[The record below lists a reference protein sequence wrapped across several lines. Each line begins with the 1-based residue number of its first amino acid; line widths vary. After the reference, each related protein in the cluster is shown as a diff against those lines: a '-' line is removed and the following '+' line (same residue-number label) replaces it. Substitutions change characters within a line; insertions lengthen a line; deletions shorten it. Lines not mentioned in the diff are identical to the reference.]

1 MADKFPT
8 LLKFLLKQKRAI
20 EYDTAELRNGS
31 GSPSFRGS
39 SHYFE
44 GGPSPQN
51 KFLLH
56 ENATKHTTNECKL
69 YLAKS
74 PEERKK
80 IVQDKIACWCCLKT
94 GHLIRRCRRKKE
106 CGINGCKVKHHPSI
120 HIEPANA
127 PSQKESVSG
136 TANACQHGRKQTCLL
151 QIQRV
156 RTTGNWLNIMWDD
169 ASSLSF
175 ITNTAAKAQKLRG
188 TIIELSLIKVGAE
201 KETIMTR
208 KYKLP
213 LINLQ
218 GKQFSIEVYGID
230 KITSDVEKIDIDGI
244 LHLFDIP
251 KKDLERPSGAADVL
265 IGYDYAGFHQQK
277 QKSSEHLLLLRN
289 CFGYCIGG
297 RHPGVGTDVK
307 SEYLKYEDVQ
317 VHHVKGVELDDF
329 YNIENLGIECT
340 PRCGGCKCGK
350 CRPGG
355 KNYTLKEERELKL
368 IESNLEYDKQNKVWI
383 TSYPWFKDPINLP
396 DNRKAALGKLMAT
409 ERRLLKNTQHAEK
422 YQRQIEDMVE
432 RGVAR
437 KLTTREIQDYKGPV
451 H

>member
-1 MADKFPT
+1 M
-8 LLKFLLKQKRAI
+8 
-20 EYDTAELRNGS
+20 
-31 GSPSFRGS
+31 
-39 SHYFE
+39 
-44 GGPSPQN
+44 
-51 KFLLH
+51 
-56 ENATKHTTNECKL
+56 
-69 YLAKS
+69 
-74 PEERKK
+74 
-80 IVQDKIACWCCLKT
+80 
-94 GHLIRRCRRKKE
+94 
-106 CGINGCKVKHHPSI
+106 
-120 HIEPANA
+120 
-127 PSQKESVSG
+127 
-136 TANACQHGRKQTCLL
+136 
-151 QIQRV
+151 
-156 RTTGNWLNIMWDD
+156 
-169 ASSLSF
+169 SF

-213 LINLQ
+213 LIDLQ

-251 KKDLERPSGAADVL
+251 KKDLERPSGAVDVL
-265 IGYDYAGFHQQK
+265 IGYDYAGFHPQK
-277 QKSSEHLLLLRN
+277 QKSSGHLLLLRN
-289 CFGYCIGG
+289 CFGYCIGA

-307 SEYLKYEDVQ
+307 SEYLKYEAAQ

-329 YNIENLGIECT
+329 YNIENLGIECI

-350 CRPGG
+350 CCPGG

-383 TSYPWFKDPINLP
+383 TSYPWIKDPINLP

-437 KLTTREIQDYKGPV
+437 KLTTQEIQDYKGPV
-451 H
+451 HYISHHDVLKADSKTPPVRIVLNSSANYMGHVLDEYWAKGPDLLNNLLGILVRFRENEVAFVGDVKRCTTQSRLKKWNTTHTGFYGET